1 MYFGEGKWRSH
12 RREAEWN
19 EETVVLNETNW
30 ERSVQL
36 KTAFSIGGLS
46 RQRKVTSLFGVRQ
59 KVSLQGGVAG
69 RQECENGAANAW
81 NELGY
86 GYLKLLGY

>member
-46 RQRKVTSLFGVRQ
+46 WQRKVTSLFGVRQ
-59 KVSLQGGVAG
+59 KVPLQGG
-69 RQECENGAANAW
+69 QECENGAANAW

-86 GYLKLLGY
+86 EYLK